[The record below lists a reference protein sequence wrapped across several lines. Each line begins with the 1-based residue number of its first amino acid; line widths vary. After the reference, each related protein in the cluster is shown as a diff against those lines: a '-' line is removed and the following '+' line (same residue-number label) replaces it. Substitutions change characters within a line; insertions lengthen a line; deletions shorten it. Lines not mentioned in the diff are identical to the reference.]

1 MLPRGLTPK
10 ILLLAGFTALIL
22 IYSHQA
28 YLRKAKE
35 FELKK
40 IQTYSDN
47 FFAEGN
53 PEVIKRIRPVSTAYK
68 EAELMSTFGRPFSDF
83 KDEDWASFWDI
94 IYKVYP
100 IVEPEEPGLPKRVRQ
115 LSEGEIINELIN
127 TYQAPFVNFTK
138 DGWSAFFDIILNK

>member
-10 ILLLAGFTALIL
+10 ILLLVGFTALIF
-22 IYSHQA
+22 IYSYQA
-28 YLRKAKE
+28 YLRRVKE

-53 PEVIKRIRPVSTAYK
+53 PEVVKRARPVSTAYK
-68 EAELMSTFGRPFSDF
+68 EAELMTTFGKPFSDF
-83 KDEDWASFWDI
+83 KDDDWASFWDI

-100 IVEPEEPGLPKRVRQ
+100 IVEPEEPGLPNKMRQ
-115 LSEGEIINELIN
+115 LSEGEIVNELVN
-127 TYQAPFVNFTK
+127 RYQMPFVNLTK
-138 DGWSAFFDIILNK
+138 DGWNIFFDIILNK